1 MFWRKKNKSKAQ
13 QNNTAAS
20 SDNTSIPTVKVVVKT
35 DLGNVRTN
43 NEDAGSFIKVA
54 DENVIREK
62 GYLLIVAD
70 GMGGH
75 NAGEVASKMAVE
87 IISDEYFKQN
97 SDSNKEKALSKAF
110 ETANKKIFERHV
122 TIIRGCL
129 NRSVAYFLL

>member
-110 ETANKKIFERHV
+110 ETANKKIFEMAAANES
-122 TIIRGCL
+122 C
-129 NRSVAYFLL
+129 